1 MHRKFR
7 ISVDGRAF
15 DVVVEE
21 LAGETSTVPPA
32 GFHPV
37 AAAVAAAA
45 PAPAPVA
52 APAAAKPAAGA
63 GAEVAPLAGV
73 VDSVDVV
80 VGQAV
85 APGTKIAVVEAMKM
99 KTEVFAKG
107 SGTVASIAVKPGDAV
122 DSGGVI
128 LTLA

>member
-21 LAGETSTVPPA
+21 LAGETSTVPPT

-37 AAAVAAAA
+37 AAAAAVA
-45 PAPAPVA
+45 APAPVA

-73 VDSVDVV
+73 VDSIDVT
-80 VGQAV
+80 VGQAITV
-85 APGTKIAVVEAMKM
+85 GTKIAVVEAMKM

-107 SGTVASIAVKPGDAV
+107 AGTVASIAVRPGDPV

>member
-37 AAAVAAAA
+37 AAAVAAA
-45 PAPAPVA
+45 APAPVA